1 MELVLKIYNDKP
13 ARIGI
18 LFESEFKAS
27 KQYEAI
33 IEAHKGETFRIKIEV
48 IKDKVNLLLVSNQNA
63 SKFEYK
69 DLQYKL
75 DQLKK
80 FQAFVKQEAQ
90 IQFVHVY
97 GNYHDSLQIA
107 KPNRSEK
114 MEFVIITHYDISTP
128 DEL

>member
-18 LFESEFKAS
+18 LFDNEFKAS

-33 IEAHKGETFRIKIEV
+33 IDAHKEETFRIKIEV
-48 IKDKVNLLLVSNQNA
+48 IKDLINLFLISNQTS
-63 SKFEYK
+63 SKIEYK
-69 DLQYKL
+69 DLQYKP

-80 FQAFVKQEAQ
+80 FQAFVKPEVE

-107 KPNRSEK
+107 KPNRSQK
-114 MEFVIITHYDISTP
+114 MEFVIITNYEISTA
-128 DEL
+128 DDL